1 MVAHQAAL
9 PDTLSYEEPAG
20 DLHPHHGVQHRLVDS
35 PRPEGLLLR
44 VGDLGGH
51 VTDGHGDVSG
61 RRGRK
66 LDLSNSIQC
75 NSMDWQCWV
84 VVVWSE
90 VNKTNI
96 SLTPP

>member
-35 PRPEGLLLR
+35 PRPEGLLLG

-66 LDLSNSIQC
+66 LDLSNSIKIQ
-75 NSMDWQCWV
+75 
-84 VVVWSE
+84 
-90 VNKTNI
+90 
-96 SLTPP
+96 

>member
-35 PRPEGLLLR
+35 PRPECLLLG

-66 LDLSNSIQC
+66 LDLSNSIQY
-75 NSMDWQCWV
+75 NEIQWIGSV
-84 VVVWSE
+84 HVVWSE
-90 VNKTNI
+90 VNETNI
-96 SLTPP
+96 SFTPP